1 MQVEEAGA
9 EAGPIE
15 GAGAEAGPI
24 EEAGAEAGQIEE
36 AGAEAGQIEEA
47 GAKAGPIEKA
57 GAEAGQIKEAGK
69 SSADRSVDFNKTELG
84 SDLGDIEIG
93 PKQPKLPQY
102 PQEQFGVK
110 RRSFQYHWFTN

>member
-1 MQVEEAGA
+1 MSVDDQLKQKASGA

-15 GAGAEAGPI
+15 EAGAEAGPI
-24 EEAGAEAGQIEE
+24 EEAGAEAGPTEE
-36 AGAEAGQIEEA
+36 AGAEAGQIEE
-47 GAKAGPIEKA
+47 G
-57 GAEAGQIKEAGK
+57 GAEEGQIEEAGK

-102 PQEQFGVK
+102 PLEQFGAK
-110 RRSFQYHWFTN
+110 RHFFQYHWFTKL